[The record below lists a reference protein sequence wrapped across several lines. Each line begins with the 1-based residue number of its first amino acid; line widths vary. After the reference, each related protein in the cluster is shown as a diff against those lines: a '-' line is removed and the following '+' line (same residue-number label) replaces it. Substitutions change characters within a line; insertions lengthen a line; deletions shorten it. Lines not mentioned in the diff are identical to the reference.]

1 MRFKKETYYEIYK
14 PYAIFK
20 ITHEE
25 YKSCEYSRKFY
36 EDIVNTK
43 LSDTHPH
50 GNKRIDLSVTI
61 PLTLRIAE
69 MENNECFKKVSILS
83 KEQSEQVFQRCLKDI
98 NNKKNTPKLNGAST
112 LRNIPK
118 QNRMFFFIWLI
129 FELYLKSLK
138 YLNQRFY
145 VLWHNEKKKSYNF
158 YMLDSNMFLS
168 LLSK

>member
-1 MRFKKETYYEIYK
+1 MFFCFKNAILVRGNRKELELRCGKEKAFHGWIEIDDYCYDPTSLMRFKKETYYEIYK

-98 NNKKNTPKLNGAST
+98 NNKKNHS
-112 LRNIPK
+112 
-118 QNRMFFFIWLI
+118 
-129 FELYLKSLK
+129 
-138 YLNQRFY
+138 
-145 VLWHNEKKKSYNF
+145 
-158 YMLDSNMFLS
+158 
-168 LLSK
+168 